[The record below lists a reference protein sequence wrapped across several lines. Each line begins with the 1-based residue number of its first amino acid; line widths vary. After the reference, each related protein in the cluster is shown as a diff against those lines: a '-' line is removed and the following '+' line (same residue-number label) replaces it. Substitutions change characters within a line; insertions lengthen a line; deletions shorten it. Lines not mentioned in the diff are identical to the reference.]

1 MLWIVR
7 AVCTSK
13 IAATLCMGVV
23 AFLGDH
29 IVERSALPE
38 DMRAVVDNMTH
49 GAIGLLS
56 WHIVTAHLR
65 DLSLSMRVCE
75 VLFCGLIASAVD
87 LDHFAAARSFRIQDA
102 RQLSSRSPMHC
113 TSVTL
118 AVSGLML
125 LLAHVFQWPSLHHFT
140 WILVAAVVGHHLR
153 DATRRGLWLC
163 PFGSSPPIPY
173 TGYMVGCMLLPHVV
187 PSLMQW
193 TQLTHHPATSPSVEL
208 VVSVTEE
215 SLTGLVQFQAN
226 ELSSR
231 GRQKPCVWK
240 MGFRFSLQQ

>member
-1 MLWIVR
+1 MIQPMCTSHNLKGVTMLWIVR

-87 LDHFAAARSFRIQDA
+87 LDHFAAARSFRIQVLQA
-102 RQLSSRSPMHC
+102 C
-113 TSVTL
+113 
-118 AVSGLML
+118 ML
-125 LLAHVFQWPSLHHFT
+125 P
-140 WILVAAVVGHHLR
+140 
-153 DATRRGLWLC
+153 C
-163 PFGSSPPIPY
+163 Y
-173 TGYMVGCMLLPHVV
+173 TGVLHILDSNGFCTLRVYNCH
-187 PSLMQW
+187 
-193 TQLTHHPATSPSVEL
+193 
-208 VVSVTEE
+208 VSV
-215 SLTGLVQFQAN
+215 GV
-226 ELSSR
+226 
-231 GRQKPCVWK
+231 
-240 MGFRFSLQQ
+240 